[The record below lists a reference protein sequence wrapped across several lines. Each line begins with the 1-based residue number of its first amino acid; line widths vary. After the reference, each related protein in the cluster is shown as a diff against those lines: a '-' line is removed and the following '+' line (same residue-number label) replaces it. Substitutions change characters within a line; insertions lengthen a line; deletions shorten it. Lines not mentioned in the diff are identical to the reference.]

1 MIEISISEDFAAAGV
16 PVTLAC
22 IQARVAVE
30 KGSTRLGQALRLEAE
45 LRVESLDHAP
55 VSEVPAIAA
64 ARRAFKALGKD
75 PSRYRV
81 SSEALMRR
89 LAQGKALYRINTVVD
104 INNLVSLHTGLSAGT
119 YRVAALDPPLVLRKG
134 GAGEAYE
141 AIGRGPFN
149 LESLPV
155 LADAQG
161 PFGSPTSDSERSMIT
176 LDAEEVL
183 MVLYAFGNGSGL
195 PRALDFAV
203 DCLTAYCA
211 ASEVD
216 TAIVTAGSSA

>member
-1 MIEISISEDFAAAGV
+1 MIEIAIADDFAAAGIE
-16 PVTLAC
+16 VTLAC

-30 KGSTRLGQALRLEAE
+30 KKSTPLGQALRLEAE
-45 LRVESLDHAP
+45 LRVESLDEAP

-81 SSEALMRR
+81 STEALMRR

-119 YRVAALDPPLVLRKG
+119 YRVEALRPPLVLRKG
-134 GAGEAYE
+134 GAGEAE

-183 MVLYAFGNGSGL
+183 MVLYAFGNDSGL

-203 DCLTAYCA
+203 DCLTSYCHA
-211 ASEVD
+211 RDVE
-216 TAIVTAGSSA
+216 TALITARGSA

>member
-1 MIEISISEDFAAAGV
+1 MIEISIADDFAAAGID
-16 PVTLAC
+16 VTLAC
-22 IQARVAVE
+22 AQARVAVE
-30 KGSTRLGQALRLEAE
+30 KASARLGQALRLEAE
-45 LRVESLDHAP
+45 LRVESLDDAP

-75 PSRYRV
+75 PSRYRA

-104 INNLVSLHTGLSAGT
+104 TNNLVSLHTGLSAGT
-119 YRVAALDPPLVLRKG
+119 YRVAALQPPLVLRKG
-134 GAGEAYE
+134 GAGETYE
-141 AIGRGPFN
+141 AIGRGPLN
-149 LESLPV
+149 LENLPV

-161 PFGSPTSDSERSMIT
+161 PFGSPTSDSERSMIA

-183 MVLYAFGNGSGL
+183 MVLYAFGSGSGL

-203 DCLTAYCA
+203 DCLTSYCHA
-211 ASEVD
+211 QDVE
-216 TAIVTAGSSA
+216 TALITARGPG

>member
-22 IQARVAVE
+22 VQARVAVAA
-30 KGSTRLGQALRLEAE
+30 GSTPLGQALRLEAE
-45 LRVESLDHAP
+45 LRVEALDDAP

-104 INNLVSLHTGLSAGT
+104 TNNLVSLHTGLSAGT
-119 YRVAALDPPLVLRKG
+119 YRVEALQPPLVLRKG
-134 GAGEAYE
+134 GAGETSE

-149 LESLPV
+149 LEGLPV

-176 LDAEEVL
+176 LDAEAVL

-203 DCLTAYCA
+203 DCLTSYCHA
-211 ASEVD
+211 RDAE
-216 TAIVTAGSSA
+216 TALITARGSG

>member
-1 MIEISISEDFAAAGV
+1 MIEIAIAEDFAAAGIS
-16 PVTLAC
+16 VTLAC

-30 KGSTRLGQALRLEAE
+30 TGSARLGQALRLEAE

-104 INNLVSLHTGLSAGT
+104 TNNLVSLHTGLSAGT
-119 YRVAALDPPLVLRKG
+119 YRVAALQPPLVLREG
-134 GAGEAYE
+134 GAGETYE

-183 MVLYAFGNGSGL
+183 MVLYAFGSGSGL

-203 DCLTAYCA
+203 DCLTSYCHA
-211 ASEVD
+211 RDVE
-216 TAIVTAGSSA
+216 TALVTARGSG

>member
-1 MIEISISEDFAAAGV
+1 MIEISIAGDFAAAGV
-16 PVTLAC
+16 SVTLGC
-22 IQARVAVE
+22 IQARVAVD
-30 KGSTRLGQALRLEAE
+30 KGSATLGQALRLEAE
-45 LRVESLDHAP
+45 LRIESLAEAP

-89 LAQGKALYRINTVVD
+89 LAQDKVLYRINTVVD
-104 INNLVSLHTGLSAGT
+104 TNNLVSLHTGLSAGT
-119 YRVAALDPPLVLRKG
+119 YRVEALAAPLVLRKG
-134 GAGEAYE
+134 GAGETYE

-155 LADAQG
+155 LADARG

-176 LDAEEVL
+176 LDAEQVL

-195 PRALDFAV
+195 ARALEFAA
-203 DCLTAYCA
+203 DCLTSYCDA
-211 ASEVD
+211 REVE
-216 TAIVTAGSSA
+216 TALITARGPG

>member
-1 MIEISISEDFAAAGV
+1 MIEIAIADDFVAVGV
-16 PVTLAC
+16 SVTLAC

-30 KGSTRLGQALRLEAE
+30 KKNTPLGQALRLEAE
-45 LRVESLDHAP
+45 LRVDALDDSA
-55 VSEVPAIAA
+55 VADVPAIAA

-104 INNLVSLHTGLSAGT
+104 TNNLVSLHTGLSAGT
-119 YRVAALDPPLVLRKG
+119 YRVEALQPPLVLRKG
-134 GAGEAYE
+134 GAGETYE

-195 PRALDFAV
+195 TRALDFAV
-203 DCLTAYCA
+203 DCLTSYCHA
-211 ASEVD
+211 RDVETVLITAS
-216 TAIVTAGSSA
+216 GSG

>member
-1 MIEISISEDFAAAGV
+1 MIEIAIADDFAAAGIE
-16 PVTLAC
+16 VTLAC

-30 KGSTRLGQALRLEAE
+30 KKSTPLGQALRLEAE
-45 LRVESLDHAP
+45 LRVESLDEAP

-104 INNLVSLHTGLSAGT
+104 TNNLVSLHTGLSAGT
-119 YRVAALDPPLVLRKG
+119 YRVAALQPPLVLRKG
-134 GAGEAYE
+134 GAGETYE

-176 LDAEEVL
+176 LDAEAVL
-183 MVLYAFGNGSGL
+183 MVLYAFGNGPGL
-195 PRALDFAV
+195 TRALEFAA
-203 DCLTAYCA
+203 DCLTSYCHA
-211 ASEVD
+211 REVE
-216 TAIVTAGSSA
+216 TALITARGSG

>member
-1 MIEISISEDFAAAGV
+1 M
-16 PVTLAC
+16 
-22 IQARVAVE
+22 AVE

-45 LRVESLDHAP
+45 LRVESLDDAP

-64 ARRAFKALGKD
+64 ARRAFKALGTD

-89 LAQGKALYRINTVVD
+89 LVQRKALYRINTVVD
-104 INNLVSLHTGLSAGT
+104 TNNLVSLHTGLSAGS
-119 YRVAALDPPLVLRKG
+119 YRLDALQPPLVLRKG

-176 LDAEEVL
+176 LAAEAVL
-183 MVLYAFGNGSGL
+183 MVLYAFGNGPGL
-195 PRALDFAV
+195 ARALEFAA
-203 DCLTAYCA
+203 DCLTSYCHA
-211 ASEVD
+211 REVE
-216 TAIVTAGSSA
+216 TALITARGSG

>member
-1 MIEISISEDFAAAGV
+1 MIEISITEDFAAAGV

-22 IQARVAVE
+22 VQARVAVD
-30 KGSTRLGQALRLEAE
+30 KGSATLGQALRLEAE
-45 LRVESLDHAP
+45 LRVESLADAP

-81 SSEALMRR
+81 SAEALMRR
-89 LAQGKALYRINTVVD
+89 LAQSKALYRINTVVD
-104 INNLVSLHTGLSAGT
+104 TNNLISLHTGLSAGT
-119 YRVAALDPPLVLRKG
+119 YRVEALAPPLVLRKG
-134 GAGEAYE
+134 GAGETYE

-149 LESLPV
+149 LEGLPV

-176 LDAEEVL
+176 LDAEAVL
-183 MVLYAFGNGSGL
+183 MVLYAFGNGPGL
-195 PRALDFAV
+195 ARALEFAA
-203 DCLTAYCA
+203 DCLTSYCHA
-211 ASEVD
+211 REVETALITAS
-216 TAIVTAGSSA
+216 GSG

>member
-1 MIEISISEDFAAAGV
+1 MIQISIADDFAAAGV
-16 PVTLAC
+16 DVTLAC

-30 KGSTRLGQALRLEAE
+30 TGSAPLGQALRLEAE
-45 LRVESLDHAP
+45 LRVESLADAP

-104 INNLVSLHTGLSAGT
+104 TNNLVSLHTGLSAGT
-119 YRVAALDPPLVLRKG
+119 YRVEALQPPLVLRKG
-134 GAGEAYE
+134 GAGETYE

-161 PFGSPTSDSERSMIT
+161 PFGSPTSDSERSMIA
-176 LDAEEVL
+176 LDAEAVL
-183 MVLYAFGNGSGL
+183 MVLYAFGTGSGL

-203 DCLTAYCA
+203 DCLTSYCNA
-211 ASEVD
+211 RDVE
-216 TAIVTAGSSA
+216 TALITARGSA

>member
-1 MIEISISEDFAAAGV
+1 MIEIAIADDFAAAGID
-16 PVTLAC
+16 VTLAC

-45 LRVESLDHAP
+45 LRVESLDDAP

-64 ARRAFKALGKD
+64 ARRAFKALGTD

-89 LAQGKALYRINTVVD
+89 LVQRKALYRINTVVD
-104 INNLVSLHTGLSAGT
+104 TNNLVSLHTGLSAGS
-119 YRVAALDPPLVLRKG
+119 YRLDALQPPLVLRKG

-176 LDAEEVL
+176 LAAEAVL
-183 MVLYAFGNGSGL
+183 MVLYAFGNGPGL
-195 PRALDFAV
+195 ARALEFAA
-203 DCLTAYCA
+203 DCLTSYCHA
-211 ASEVD
+211 REVE
-216 TAIVTAGSSA
+216 TALITARGSG

>member
-1 MIEISISEDFAAAGV
+1 MIEMSISEDFAAAGV
-16 PVTLAC
+16 PVTLGC

-30 KGSTRLGQALRLEAE
+30 TGSTRLGQALRLEAE
-45 LRVESLDHAP
+45 LRVEALDDAP
-55 VSEVPAIAA
+55 VSGVPAIAA

-81 SSEALMRR
+81 SAEALMRR

-104 INNLVSLHTGLSAGT
+104 TNNLVSLHTGLSAGA
-119 YRVAALDPPLVLRKG
+119 YRVAALQPPLVLRKG
-134 GAGEAYE
+134 GAGETYE

-183 MVLYAFGNGSGL
+183 MVLYAFGTGSGL

-203 DCLTAYCA
+203 DCLTSYCHA
-211 ASEVD
+211 WDIE
-216 TAIVTAGSSA
+216 TALKTARGPG

>member
-1 MIEISISEDFAAAGV
+1 MIQVSIADNFAAAGIE
-16 PVTLAC
+16 VTLAC

-30 KGSTRLGQALRLEAE
+30 KASAHLGQALRLEAD

-104 INNLVSLHTGLSAGT
+104 TNNLVSLHTGLSAGT
-119 YRVAALDPPLVLRKG
+119 YRVAALQPPLVLRKG
-134 GAGEAYE
+134 GPGETYQ

-161 PFGSPTSDSERSMIT
+161 PFGSPTSDSERSMIA

-203 DCLTAYCA
+203 DCLTSYCHA
-211 ASEVD
+211 RDVE
-216 TAIVTAGSSA
+216 TALITARGSG

>member
-1 MIEISISEDFAAAGV
+1 MIEIAIADDFAAAGID
-16 PVTLAC
+16 VTLAC

-30 KGSTRLGQALRLEAE
+30 KGGTPLGQALRLEAE
-45 LRVESLDHAP
+45 LRVDALDDSA
-55 VSEVPAIAA
+55 VADVPAIAA

-104 INNLVSLHTGLSAGT
+104 TNNLVSLHTGLSAGT
-119 YRVAALDPPLVLRKG
+119 YRVEALQPPLVLRKG
-134 GAGEAYE
+134 GAGETYE

-183 MVLYAFGNGSGL
+183 MVLYAFGSGSSV

-203 DCLTAYCA
+203 DCLTSYCHA
-211 ASEVD
+211 REVETVLI
-216 TAIVTAGSSA
+216 TAPGSG